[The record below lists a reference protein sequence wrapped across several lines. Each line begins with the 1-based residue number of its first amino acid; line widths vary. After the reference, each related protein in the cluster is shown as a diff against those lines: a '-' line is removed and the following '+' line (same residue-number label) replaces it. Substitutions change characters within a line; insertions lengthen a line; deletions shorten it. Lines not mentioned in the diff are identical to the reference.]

1 MRIAICDDEKN
12 IRELIGNKV
21 AKQYPEAE
29 IVFFQSGVE
38 LLLSDKH
45 VDILFLD
52 IQMSGRDGM
61 ETARELR
68 KKDKS
73 VILIFVTAVEE
84 YVFQAFDV
92 GAFNYIVKP
101 IDDTKFVDVLCRA
114 VDEWHS
120 QDTNVREPEANYVM
134 INNGGVHTKVI
145 IEDIVYAEVFNRKVV
160 IHKLDDEIEYYGK
173 MSDLEAVAGDSFF
186 RPHRAYLVNFKY
198 VEKYD
203 ATTIY
208 LVWLPSRSRL
218 IFASVVLI
226 WAGGVGNMI
235 DRIFRG
241 YVIDFINLSFVDFF
255 VFNFADC
262 CVVIGCGLLLLY
274 LILDTVREIRQKG
287 EHHADH
293 PADRDA

>member
-21 AKQYPEAE
+21 AKQYPEAD
-29 IVFFQSGVE
+29 IVFFQSGEE

-52 IQMSGRDGM
+52 IQMSGKNGM

-120 QDTNVREPEANYVM
+120 QDTNVRESEANYVM

-208 LVWLPSRSRL
+208 LEKGTALMAKQNYP
-218 IFASVVLI
+218 
-226 WAGGVGNMI
+226 
-235 DRIFRG
+235 
-241 YVIDFINLSFVDFF
+241 DFVKKYMKYNQ
-255 VFNFADC
+255 
-262 CVVIGCGLLLLY
+262 
-274 LILDTVREIRQKG
+274 RKG
-287 EHHADH
+287 
-293 PADRDA
+293 

>member
-1 MRIAICDDEKN
+1 M
-12 IRELIGNKV
+12 L
-21 AKQYPEAE
+21 
-29 IVFFQSGVE
+29 
-38 LLLSDKH
+38 
-45 VDILFLD
+45 
-52 IQMSGRDGM
+52 GRNGM

-68 KKDKS
+68 KKDKT
-73 VILIFVTAVEE
+73 VVLIFVTAVEE

-101 IDDTKFVDVLCRA
+101 IDDTKFEDVLCRA
-114 VDEWHS
+114 VDELLS
-120 QDTNVREPEANYVM
+120 KDMELREPEANYVM

-208 LVWLPSRSRL
+208 LEKGTALMAKQNYP
-218 IFASVVLI
+218 
-226 WAGGVGNMI
+226 
-235 DRIFRG
+235 
-241 YVIDFINLSFVDFF
+241 DFVKKYMKYNQ
-255 VFNFADC
+255 
-262 CVVIGCGLLLLY
+262 
-274 LILDTVREIRQKG
+274 RKG
-287 EHHADH
+287 
-293 PADRDA
+293 